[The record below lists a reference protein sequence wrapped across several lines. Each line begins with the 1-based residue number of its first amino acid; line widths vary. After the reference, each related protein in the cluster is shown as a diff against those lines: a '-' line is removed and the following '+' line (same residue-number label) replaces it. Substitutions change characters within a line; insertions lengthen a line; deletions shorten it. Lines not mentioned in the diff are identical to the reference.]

1 MTPRVDRMMTFG
13 RGFVFG
19 ISQRTFRRHWVTR
32 LCGDMTKPFNGRN
45 LGDPSGI
52 ERLIYL

>member
-1 MTPRVDRMMTFG
+1 MMTFG

-32 LCGDMTKPFNGRN
+32 LCGDMTTPLVRWK
-45 LGDPSGI
+45 LGDPAGKKKRKVEI
-52 ERLIYL
+52 K